1 MEAIISIFEFITKK
15 RSFRFLFVVF
25 TAIYFCL
32 FLGLF
37 FNLPEAFSELTFIQ
51 KIIVGLFLPF
61 SGGLMASLAWKL
73 VTWRA
78 RESLEIQ
85 KEKMK

>member
-1 MEAIISIFEFITKK
+1 MEAIISIFEFIAKK
-15 RSFRFLFVVF
+15 RSFSFLFILF
-25 TAIYFCL
+25 TTIYFCL

-37 FNLPEAFSELTFIQ
+37 FSSPDAFSELTFLQTAIAG
-51 KIIVGLFLPF
+51 VFLSL
-61 SGGLMASLAWKL
+61 SGGVMGSLIWKL